1 MQTIHIAGATG
12 ASRILVGE
20 RLANLPAHLPAGP
33 TVIITDENVARLYV
47 RDFPPAPVITIGTGE
62 RVKTLDT
69 VRGIYGRLLALG
81 ADRDVT
87 IVGIGGGI
95 VCDIAGFVA
104 ATYLRGVACGFAA
117 TTLLAQVDASIGGK
131 NGVNVDGYKNM
142 VGTFRQPAFV
152 LCDLEMLRTLPASE
166 IQCGLAEI
174 VKHAAIADPVLFAA
188 LEREAERV
196 LALDPA
202 VLERFVHDSLKIKAA
217 IVNRDEQE
225 AGERRKLNFGH
236 TFGHALE
243 ALTGVPHGQAVS
255 LGMMVAAAIS
265 VRRGCLAAEELRRLH
280 ALLQRLGLP
289 TQRPVEREPVLA
301 ALRQDK
307 KRSGDA
313 IRFVL
318 LDGLG
323 RARVEAIPL
332 PELGAAFDALCGT
345 EGAAP
350 PGVGVTL

>member
-20 RLANLPAHLPAGP
+20 RLANLPAHLPPGP
-33 TVIITDENVARLYV
+33 AVLITDENVARLYA
-47 RDFPPAPVITIGTGE
+47 RDFPQAPVITIGIGE

-69 VRGIYGRLLALG
+69 VRAIYGRLMALG

-104 ATYLRGVACGFAA
+104 ATYLRGVGCGFVA

-152 LCDLEMLRTLPASE
+152 LCDLEMLRTLPAAE

-174 VKHAAIADPVLFAA
+174 VKHAAIADPGMFSA
-188 LEREAERV
+188 LEREAERA

-202 VLERFVHDSLKIKAA
+202 VVERFVHDSLTIKAA
-217 IVNRDEQE
+217 IVNRDEKE
-225 AGERRKLNFGH
+225 AGERRRLNFGH
-236 TFGHALE
+236 TFGHAVE
-243 ALTGVPHGQAVS
+243 TVAGVPHGQAVS
-255 LGMMVAAAIS
+255 VGMALAAVIS
-265 VRRGCLAAEELRRLH
+265 RRRGLLTEEELARFQG
-280 ALLQRLGLP
+280 LLQRLALP
-289 TQRPVEREPVLA
+289 TWIPVDRGAVLA
-301 ALRQDK
+301 ALRKDK
-307 KRSGDA
+307 KRAGEA
-313 IRFVL
+313 IHFVL
-318 LDGLG
+318 LEGLG
-323 RARVEAIPL
+323 RVRVAEIPITELEAA
-332 PELGAAFDALCGT
+332 LGAICRDGL
-345 EGAAP
+345 AAP
-350 PGVGVTL
+350 AGACQG